1 VVTFWSYLAVFGL
14 SMLPIFELKGSIPV
28 GLTMGIPD
36 IQCFIIAEIGC
47 IVLTPLIIMFTKRIL
62 EAFMN
67 SKIKLLH
74 RFGAWQHRRLTSKGG
89 RIGKYKMWFLFIF
102 VAIPLPTTGVWTGSM
117 IAGLFDMRIKKA
129 VPVIFLGN
137 IVAGLLIWLI
147 WGFATG

>member
-1 VVTFWSYLAVFGL
+1 
-14 SMLPIFELKGSIPV
+14 MLPLFELKGSIPV
-28 GLTMGIPD
+28 GISMGIPPLE
-36 IQCFIIAEIGC
+36 CFIVAEIGC

-62 EAFMN
+62 DWFM
-67 SKIKLLH
+67 SSRIKLLN
-74 RFGAWQHRRLTSKGG
+74 RFGAWQHRRLSSHS
-89 RIGKYKMWFLFIF
+89 GKVDRYKTWFLFIF

-129 VPVIFLGN
+129 VPIIFLGN